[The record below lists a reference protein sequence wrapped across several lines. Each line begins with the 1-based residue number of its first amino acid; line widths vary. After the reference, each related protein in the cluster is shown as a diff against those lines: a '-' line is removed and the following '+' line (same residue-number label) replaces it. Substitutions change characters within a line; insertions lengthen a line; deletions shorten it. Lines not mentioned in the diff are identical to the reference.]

1 MIKQYRLR
9 DYNFR
14 LVIFLIGLTFTGVL
28 LVGSAEPALRNK
40 QFFGMMGVIL
50 GLIAM
55 VIVSLMDFSWILN
68 FYWILYGCNII
79 LLLSVWIFGTE
90 SNGASRWLRIGGFQF
105 QPTELSKILIVM
117 FFARFFM
124 EHEENLNTLRTLV
137 QTAIL
142 AAIPLMLIFSQPDLK
157 NTITVVILICI
168 MLYLAGLSYK
178 IIGGAILIIVPLV
191 VVFLFIVVQPN
202 QKLIKD
208 YQRDRIM
215 TFLHSEE
222 EEYSDDVI
230 QQNNSVMAIGSGQ
243 LTGKGLNNN
252 EVASANKGNFVSES
266 QTDFIFSVA
275 GEELGFIG
283 SAAILIV
290 LFLIICECIRT
301 GWKAKDLS
309 GKLIC
314 CGVASII
321 AVQGFINICVA
332 TGIAPNT
339 GTPLP
344 FVSYGLSSMVSLYTG
359 MGLVLNVGLQ
369 KNRDY
374 REVGKL

>member
-1 MIKQYRLR
+1 MIKQYKLR

-40 QFFGMMGVIL
+40 QFFGMVLGITIMLIL
-50 GLIAM
+50 
-55 VIVSLMDFSWILN
+55 SLMDFSWILN

-124 EHEENLNTLRTLV
+124 EHEEDLNTFKTLV

-178 IIGGAILIIVPLV
+178 IIGGAILILVPLV
-191 VVFLFIVVQPN
+191 VVFLFIIVQPN

-283 SAAILIV
+283 SGAILIV
-290 LFLIICECIRT
+290 LFLIIYECIKT
-301 GWKAKDLS
+301 GLRAKDLS

-374 REVGKL
+374 KEVGKL

>member
-40 QFFGMMGVIL
+40 QFFGMMLGVAIML
-50 GLIAM
+50 
-55 VIVSLMDFSWILN
+55 IVSLMDFSWILN

>member
-40 QFFGMMGVIL
+40 QFFGMVLGVTIML
-50 GLIAM
+50 
-55 VIVSLMDFSWILN
+55 IVSLMDFSWILN

-243 LTGKGLNNN
+243 LIGKGLNNN

-283 SAAILIV
+283 GAAILIV

>member
-40 QFFGMMGVIL
+40 QFFGMMLGVAIML
-50 GLIAM
+50 
-55 VIVSLMDFSWILN
+55 IVSLMDFSWILN

-124 EHEENLNTLRTLV
+124 EHEEDLNTLRTLV

>member
-40 QFFGMMGVIL
+40 QFFGMML
-50 GLIAM
+50 GAAIML
-55 VIVSLMDFSWILN
+55 IVSLMDFSWILN

-301 GWKAKDLS
+301 VWKAKDLS

>member
-40 QFFGMMGVIL
+40 QFFGMMLGVAIML
-50 GLIAM
+50 
-55 VIVSLMDFSWILN
+55 IVSLMDFSWILN

-266 QTDFIFSVA
+266 QTDFIFS
-275 GEELGFIG
+275 
-283 SAAILIV
+283 SSTT
-290 LFLIICECIRT
+290 RSPT
-301 GWKAKDLS
+301 G
-309 GKLIC
+309 
-314 CGVASII
+314 
-321 AVQGFINICVA
+321 
-332 TGIAPNT
+332 
-339 GTPLP
+339 
-344 FVSYGLSSMVSLYTG
+344 
-359 MGLVLNVGLQ
+359 
-369 KNRDY
+369 
-374 REVGKL
+374 

>member
-40 QFFGMMGVIL
+40 QFFGMML
-50 GLIAM
+50 GAAIML
-55 VIVSLMDFSWILN
+55 IVSLMDFSWILN

-79 LLLSVWIFGTE
+79 LRLSVWIFGTE

>member
-40 QFFGMMGVIL
+40 QFFGMMLGVAIML
-50 GLIAM
+50 
-55 VIVSLMDFSWILN
+55 IVSLMDFSWILN

-178 IIGGAILIIVPLV
+178 IIGGALLIIVPLV

>member
-40 QFFGMMGVIL
+40 QFFGMML
-50 GLIAM
+50 GAAIML
-55 VIVSLMDFSWILN
+55 IVSLMDFSWILN

-117 FFARFFM
+117 LFARFFM

>member
-40 QFFGMMGVIL
+40 QFFGMMLGVAIML
-50 GLIAM
+50 
-55 VIVSLMDFSWILN
+55 IVSLMDFSWILN
-68 FYWILYGCNII
+68 FYWVLYGCNII

-283 SAAILIV
+283 SATILIV

>member
-40 QFFGMMGVIL
+40 QFFGMMLGVAIML
-50 GLIAM
+50 
-55 VIVSLMDFSWILN
+55 IVSLMDFSWILN

-90 SNGASRWLRIGGFQF
+90 SKGASRWLRIGGFQF

>member
-40 QFFGMMGVIL
+40 QFFGMMLGVAIML
-50 GLIAM
+50 
-55 VIVSLMDFSWILN
+55 IVSLMDFSWILN

-105 QPTELSKILIVM
+105 QPTELSKILLVM

>member
-40 QFFGMMGVIL
+40 QFFGMML
-50 GLIAM
+50 GAAIML
-55 VIVSLMDFSWILN
+55 IVSLMDFSWILN
-68 FYWILYGCNII
+68 YYWILYGCNII